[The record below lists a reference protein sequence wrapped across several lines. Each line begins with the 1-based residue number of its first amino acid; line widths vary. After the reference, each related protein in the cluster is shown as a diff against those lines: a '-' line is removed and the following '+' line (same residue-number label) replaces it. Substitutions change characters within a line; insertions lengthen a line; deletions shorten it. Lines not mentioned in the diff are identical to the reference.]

1 MQHPKLS
8 KLFRVARNEDGIA
21 LVTSLMMTLITLAII
36 MSILYLITSSI
47 QNMGASKRYK
57 SAMEAAY
64 GGTELV
70 VKDLFPMIMR
80 DVASSTLAN
89 DISTYNQDSGITVTA
104 NGYNN
109 LTKSQQC
116 LNDKLTKSTANWT
129 SYCDSTVNP
138 TTYPDFQIQL
148 PATNG
153 TQFTVY
159 AKIVD
164 TVAGNTDTSG
174 LQLEGS
180 GVAES
185 SSVITPQHF
194 PMIYRLDVQ
203 GQRST
208 NAAEKLNLSVLYAY

>member
-1 MQHPKLS
+1 MLQHKLS
-8 KLFRVARNEDGIA
+8 KLLRIVKNEDGIA

-36 MSILYLITSSI
+36 MSVLYLITSSI

-64 GGTELV
+64 GGTELI
-70 VKDLFPMIMR
+70 VKDLFPMVMR
-80 DVASSTLAN
+80 DVASATLAS
-89 DISTYNQDSGITVTA
+89 DISTYNQDTGITVLA

-116 LNDKLTKSTANWT
+116 LQDKLTKSTAHWT
-129 SYCDSTVNP
+129 SYCDSSVNP

-159 AKIVD
+159 SKIVD

-174 LQLEGS
+174 LQLEGA

-185 SSVITPQHF
+185 NTIIVPQHL
-194 PMIYRLDVQ
+194 PYVYRVEVQ
-203 GQRST
+203 GQRSI
-208 NAAEKLNLSVLYAY
+208 NPAEKSNISVLYAY